1 VTATVD
7 VAPVSTYPRRV
18 VLRPLGTPL
27 PLGFLG
33 LMVATAAFATVQL
46 GWVAPDQGRFAGYAA
61 LLLTAPVQLL
71 AAVLGF
77 LTRDPVAGT
86 GMGVLSGTWAAYAVA
101 TLTSPPG
108 ALSPGLGVLL
118 ILAGVALLV
127 PAAAAMR
134 KLVVA
139 GVIAL
144 SALRFALTG
153 VAMTTGVH
161 AWVVVAGWCGLLLA
175 AASLYAAFA
184 LELEGVQRR
193 EVLPVLRRGPGAREV
208 AAHEEPG
215 VREEL

>member
-1 VTATVD
+1 VTAATD
-7 VAPVSTYPRRV
+7 VAPVSTFQRRV

-61 LLLTAPVQLL
+61 LLFTAPVQLL

-77 LTRDPVAGT
+77 FARDPVAGT

-108 ALSPGLGVLL
+108 ALSPGVGVVL

-127 PAAAAMR
+127 PAAAATR
-134 KLVVA
+134 KPVVA

-144 SALRFALTG
+144 SALRFTLTG

-161 AWVVVAGWCGLLLA
+161 VWVVVAGWCGLLLA
-175 AASLYAAFA
+175 AASLYAALA

-193 EVLPVLRRGPGAREV
+193 EVLPLLRRGAGAREV

-215 VREEL
+215 VRDEL

>member
-1 VTATVD
+1 MAGMD

-33 LMVATAAFATVQL
+33 LMVATAAFAAVQL

-61 LLLTAPVQLL
+61 LLFTAPVQLL

-86 GMGVLSGTWAAYAVA
+86 GMGVL
-101 TLTSPPG
+101 LF
-108 ALSPGLGVLL
+108 
-118 ILAGVALLV
+118 LAGVALLV

-139 GVIAL
+139 GVIGL
-144 SALRFALTG
+144 SAVRFALTG

-161 AWVVVAGWCGLLLA
+161 AWLVVAGWWGLLLA
-175 AASLYAAFA
+175 LVSLYAALA
-184 LELEGVQRR
+184 LELEGAQRR
-193 EVLPVLRRGPGAREV
+193 EVLPLLRRGTDAEEV